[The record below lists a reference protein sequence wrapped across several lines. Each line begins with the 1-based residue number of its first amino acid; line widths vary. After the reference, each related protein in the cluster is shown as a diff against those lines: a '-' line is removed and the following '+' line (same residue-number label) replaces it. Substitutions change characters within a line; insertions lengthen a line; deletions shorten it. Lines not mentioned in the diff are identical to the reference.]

1 MSLIRINNKTDTM
14 YSLFEKEVQLAV
26 FPDRWGV
33 VSVISGICAISGIAS
48 YVELFEFPFKTI
60 DPSLFIILSG
70 LTCLVTWRLHKNG
83 RQGQIQSME
92 KRTDAIINASKNDIQ
107 KLETLFKN
115 NRFRDNENSKE
126 YIDNKE
132 K

>member
-1 MSLIRINNKTDTM
+1 M
-14 YSLFEKEVQLAV
+14 YSLFEEEVQLAV

-33 VSVISGICAISGIAS
+33 VSVISGICGISGIAS

-83 RQGQIQSME
+83 RPGQIQSMT

-126 YIDNKE
+126 YIDK
-132 K
+132 KK